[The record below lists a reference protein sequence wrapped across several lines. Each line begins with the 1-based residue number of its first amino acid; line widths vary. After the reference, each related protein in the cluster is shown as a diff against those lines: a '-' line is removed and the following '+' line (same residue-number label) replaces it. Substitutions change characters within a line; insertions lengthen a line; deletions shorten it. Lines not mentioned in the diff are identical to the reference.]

1 MKGAVLF
8 IVAAA
13 TVAVVPAAQP
23 SAGGVP
29 TNVVCGQRLTRS
41 TTLANDLR
49 DCPRNG
55 LAVAAS
61 GITVDLNGHTI
72 DGTNARIP
80 GTGGVVVL
88 RGRRNVTIVN
98 GTITEF
104 YFAGVGLAAR
114 TTVRK
119 LTITDIGV
127 RCRQGD
133 LCAGIFAMGAPGSTI
148 ADSAISVPA
157 NGINVFR
164 SRATRVE
171 RNRIERNRGDG
182 VSMFE
187 SPNSRV
193 VANTFSGNRGNGLHV
208 NNSSD
213 SVLVSGNRASGNAE
227 AGIAVGASRRAR
239 VVGNMVSGNGQAG
252 LLLFD
257 LRNSLARGNQA
268 SGNGVGI
275 VLYGGQAGVAQ
286 FGGKHGARGNRL
298 LGNTAT
304 ENRRAGIWVKGDSRR
319 DSVGRNLISGNA
331 ANDNGRLGGIVVSGV
346 ARSNRLRAN
355 TANANAGHGIT
366 VVRGTIDGGGNRA
379 RGNRRRPQCVR
390 IRCS

>member
-1 MKGAVLF
+1 MRFAVFFALAAV
-8 IVAAA
+8 VAL
-13 TVAVVPAAQP
+13 VPAAQP
-23 SAGGVP
+23 SAGAVL

-41 TTLANDLR
+41 TTLENDLL

-61 GITVDLNGHTI
+61 GITVNLNGHTI

-88 RGRRNVTIVN
+88 AGRRNDAIVN
-98 GTITEF
+98 GTVTDF
-104 YFAGVGLAAR
+104 YFGGVGVGPR

-127 RCRQGD
+127 GCKEGD
-133 LCAGIFAMGAPGSTI
+133 ICSGVTSFNAPGSRIT
-148 ADSAISVPA
+148 DNVISVPA
-157 NGINVFR
+157 NGINVFG
-164 SRATRVE
+164 SPATRVE
-171 RNRIERNRGDG
+171 RNRITRSRGQG
-182 VSMFE
+182 ISMFE

-193 VANTFSGNRGNGLHV
+193 VGNALEGNRRNGLHV

-213 SVLVSGNRASGNAE
+213 SVLVSGNTARGNGE
-227 AGIAVGASRRAR
+227 AGIAVGASRGVR
-239 VVGNMVSGNGQAG
+239 VLRNTVSGNGQAG

-257 LRNSLARGNQA
+257 LRNSVARGNHA
-268 SGNGVGI
+268 TTNGNGI

-298 LGNTAT
+298 VGNTAN
-304 ENRRAGIWVKGDSRR
+304 ENRRAGIWVKGDSRK
-319 DSVGRNLISGNA
+319 DFVDRNHIAGNV

-346 ARSNRLRAN
+346 ARANTLGRN
-355 TANANAGHGIT
+355 TANANAGRGIT

-379 RGNRRRPQCVR
+379 HRNHGRPQCVGVK
-390 IRCS
+390 CS